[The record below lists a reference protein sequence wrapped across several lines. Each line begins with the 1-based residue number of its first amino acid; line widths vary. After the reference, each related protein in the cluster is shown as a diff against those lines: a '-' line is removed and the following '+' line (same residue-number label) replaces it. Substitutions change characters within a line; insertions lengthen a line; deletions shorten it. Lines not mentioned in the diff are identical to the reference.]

1 MCIEDQLNL
10 NQTLQGVLDYENN
23 QLLTIEGH
31 FATIKAQIDREMEKL
46 KDELRNKVQVLKL
59 NKQNLIERVKSRQ
72 SNMEEI
78 EYNLGW
84 FTDPANL
91 NIQADFSQLKLELKE
106 VQHQL
111 SDISR

>member
-1 MCIEDQLNL
+1 
-10 NQTLQGVLDYENN
+10 
-23 QLLTIEGH
+23 
-31 FATIKAQIDREMEKL
+31 MEKL

-91 NIQADFSQLKLELKE
+91 NI
-106 VQHQL
+106 
-111 SDISR
+111 